1 MAIELEEERT
11 SAVYQPEE
19 EVARDSREARENV
32 LGSASAADWPISRL
46 GKSSAERRLMSGRAY
61 WGSKA

>member
-1 MAIELEEERT
+1 MEIELEEESI

-19 EVARDSREARENV
+19 EVAGDSRETRENV
-32 LGSASAADWPISRL
+32 LGSATAADWSTSRL

-61 WGSKA
+61 WGAGA